1 MRALAKLDMY
11 NYFILPGVIQ
21 VSLTG
26 TNDPIMV
33 DILAEV
39 EQSNGKIYVEGCYYL
54 FLGWEVVRTSGK
66 AYLELKV
73 VETE

>member
-1 MRALAKLDMY
+1 MRTLAKLDTY
-11 NYFILPGVIQ
+11 DYFILPGVIQ

-39 EQSNGKIYVEGCYYL
+39 EQSNGRVYVEGCYYL
-54 FLGWEVVRTSGK
+54 FMGWKVARTNGK
-66 AYLELKV
+66 AYLELQV